1 MPTIE
6 INKKDIIWGYIAIFF
21 QMASGIIVLPFV
33 LRMLSSEEVGYNY
46 LMLTVAQ
53 MVILFDMGFS
63 PMFSKNISFVF
74 SGAKELLKEGVKES
88 ESDDVDYHLLATVI
102 AVAKRVYMRM
112 SIIVLILMLTGGIAY
127 TWYVTD
133 GYTKVNNSFAVW
145 IVFSVSTFFNMYY
158 GYYNSFLTGRGQLAE
173 QRKAMICARIA
184 YVAIS
189 ICLLFAWM
197 GLMGLC
203 IANLISPFISRY
215 MSHRAFFDNELKR
228 SINDKIVTEEER
240 KDTFKIIWHNTRK
253 MCISS
258 VGAYCINKA
267 SLFLAGIFLPL
278 AVVGSYGLM
287 IQLGGLIMSVAVN
300 YFVTI
305 QPKMAYNRIKGD
317 LPRLREEFSV
327 GIISSL
333 LLMVMGYAFLVFA
346 CPYLLTLIASKT
358 QLPSQTVMLLF
369 ALVSILEMNHSLCA
383 TYITVENKVPP
394 IAASLVPGA
403 AIVLLSWLSLKFTGL
418 QLLGLIMAQGVC
430 QLAYNNWKWPLV
442 ALTDLK
448 LTPLSVF
455 AIGMSGMV
463 TKIKNLRIHG

>member
-1 MPTIE
+1 MIT
-6 INKKDIIWGYIAIFF
+6 INKKDIIWGYIAIIF

-74 SGAKELLKEGVKES
+74 SGAKELLKEGVKEC

-102 AVAKRVYMRM
+102 AVAKRMYMRM
-112 SIIVLILMLTGGIAY
+112 SIIVLVLMLTGGIAY

-133 GYTKVNNSFAVW
+133 GYSSVKNSFVVW
-145 IVFSVSTFFNMYY
+145 VIFSISTFFNVYF

-173 QRKAMICARIA
+173 QRKATICARIA
-184 YVAIS
+184 YIAIS
-189 ICLLFAWM
+189 ICLLFTGM
-197 GLMGLC
+197 GLMSLC

-215 MSHRAFFDNELKR
+215 MCHRAFFDNELKC
-228 SINDKIVTEEER
+228 SINDKIVTEDEN
-240 KDTFKIIWHNTRK
+240 KTTFKIIWHNTKK
-253 MCISS
+253 MCISA
-258 VGAYCINKA
+258 VGSYCINKA
-267 SLFLAGIFLPL
+267 SLFLAGLFLPL

-287 IQLGGLIMSVAVN
+287 IQLGGLIMSVAIN

-305 QPKMAYNRIKGD
+305 QPKMTYHRIKGD
-317 LPRLREEFSV
+317 LTHLREEFSI

-333 LLMVMGYAFLVFA
+333 LLMLIGYAFLVFV
-346 CPYLLTLIASKT
+346 CPYLLTLIASNT
-358 QLPSQTVMLLF
+358 QLPSRTVLLLF
-369 ALVSILEMNHSLCA
+369 ALISILEMNHSLCA
-383 TYITVENKVPP
+383 TYITVGNRVPP
-394 IAASLVPGA
+394 IASSLIPGI

-418 QLLGLIMAQGVC
+418 QLLGLIIAQGIC
-430 QLAYNNWKWPLV
+430 QLAYNNWKWPFV

-455 AIGMSGMV
+455 LLGSS
-463 TKIKNLRIHG
+463 KIFNRLNNISNYGH